1 MTTNELA
8 SRPSGASVV
17 IDLTLLERLVNAVEK
32 VGSLNQPADDLR
44 AYTPA
49 EAAGLLG
56 KTENW
61 VTEAIQ
67 ARRIPFTYVGR
78 SPRLTAAHIRWVLEN
93 GEVQPNQFSRKRAA
107 IAA

>member
-1 MTTNELA
+1 MTTNPLA
-8 SRPSGASVV
+8 SDPFGASVV
-17 IDLTLLERLVNAVEK
+17 IDVTLLERLVSAVEK
-32 VGSLNQPADDLR
+32 VGSLTQPADDLR

-49 EAAGLLG
+49 EAGKLLG

-93 GEVQPNQFSRKRAA
+93 GEVQPNQFSRRPAA
-107 IAA
+107 VAA